1 MVLLENSIKPL
12 KEITLIYLHTL
23 PYFSGYS
30 GMQATVPL
38 GPLHCGPLAD
48 KKGNER
54 ADKFQR
60 LTPKAE
66 EGKQRSVLPCP
77 KLS

>member
-1 MVLLENSIKPL
+1 
-12 KEITLIYLHTL
+12 
-23 PYFSGYS
+23 
-30 GMQATVPL
+30 MQATVPL

>member
-1 MVLLENSIKPL
+1 MKVTKVATQFIKR
-12 KEITLIYLHTL
+12 ECFYLHTL